1 MIIGT
6 PIVAPEPRRRQTSP
20 ALTARL
26 QAAVLDHILPDGSLL
41 WSDGIRTDRRGLITL
56 PPLDRSARGSR
67 DDDHSSG
74 TGDMSPDDADPYVE
88 TDVESDD
95 SDDDDFPVPPPPPW
109 QMPNFIGSVG
119 VDRVFHFRRCHNV
132 SRERTAQRP
141 LRIMRMCQTC
151 ANGSLMCEVC
161 PVGFSPQDIDGD
173 FATANGLSR
182 AIFRNLR
189 PEQRTILRH
198 INWAPERGLGQSFDQ
213 WRTVFR
219 ARQPGMSD

>member
-1 MIIGT
+1 
-6 PIVAPEPRRRQTSP
+6 
-20 ALTARL
+20 LTARL
-26 QAAVLDHILPDGSLL
+26 QAAVLDHILPDGSLI

-119 VDRVFHFRRCHNV
+119 LDRVFHFRRCHNV

-151 ANGSLMCEVC
+151 ANGSLMSEEC
-161 PVGFSPQDIDGD
+161 PVGFSPQDIDG
-173 FATANGLSR
+173 TSQQR
-182 AIFRNLR
+182 A
-189 PEQRTILRH
+189 ILRH
-198 INWAPERGLGQSFDQ
+198 INWAPERGLGRIFNQ

-219 ARQPGMSD
+219 ARQPGMDHAVFGFHVVGAGASR